1 MTFHGVYRS
10 QSLQEQQK
18 SIQKN
23 LFQFNQANPPIDGK
37 HHKGLDLLLLSY
49 LAYTCT
55 SHGLK
60 HPALI
65 ANSGLPN

>member
-1 MTFHGVYRS
+1 MTFHGVCRS

-18 SIQKN
+18 SIKKN

-37 HHKGLDLLLLSY
+37 HHKGLDLRLLLPCIHLY
-49 LAYTCT
+49 KPW
-55 SHGLK
+55 LK